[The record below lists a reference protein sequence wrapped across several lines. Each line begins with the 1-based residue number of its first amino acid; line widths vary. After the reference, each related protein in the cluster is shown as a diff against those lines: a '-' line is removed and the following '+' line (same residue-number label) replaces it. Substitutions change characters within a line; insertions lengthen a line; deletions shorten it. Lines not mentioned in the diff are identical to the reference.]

1 MFNRREQVALL
12 LLTGSLLA
20 GSGLALV
27 DHYHA
32 SALEEFRVLPGEV
45 KVPAFGEGS
54 VEGGTAAIGTEE
66 VDGWIELN
74 GATASQ
80 LQSLPSIGPKTAAR
94 ILAHRQEHGPFLNIE
109 GLQKVSGIGPRTI
122 EKLRSRLRVGD
133 ADL

>member
-27 DHYHA
+27 DYYHA
-32 SALEEFRVLPGEV
+32 SALVEFRVLPGEV
-45 KVPAFGEGS
+45 DLPVAGEDS
-54 VEGGTAAIGTEE
+54 VDGATAAIGVEE

-74 GATASQ
+74 GATALQ

>member
-1 MFNRREQVALL
+1 MFNRREQIALL

-27 DHYHA
+27 DYYHT

-45 KVPAFGEGS
+45 DLPAVEEGS
-54 VEGGTAAIGTEE
+54 VNGATAAIGAEE

-74 GATASQ
+74 RATALQ

-94 ILAHRQEHGPFLNIE
+94 ILAHRQEHGPFLSLE

>member
-27 DHYHA
+27 DYYHA
-32 SALEEFRVLPGEV
+32 STLEEFRVLPGEV
-45 KVPAFGEGS
+45 DLPAAGKGS
-54 VEGGTAAIGTEE
+54 VGETTSVIEGGE

-74 GATASQ
+74 GATALQ

-94 ILAHRQEHGPFLNIE
+94 ILAHRQEHGPFLNLE